1 MQIDRDM
8 NKQTQTQ
15 RKFKK
20 DLKICIQKRKKN
32 IKKREREQ
40 KLASTIWDKVL
51 QGQPTIGSLP
61 LETKEKTLKKY
72 FPSEKNKN
80 RKAEK
85 NTLLIIQK
93 SL

>member
-51 QGQPTIGSLP
+51 QGQPTIRSLP
-61 LETKEKTLKKY
+61 LETKHKTLKKY
-72 FPSEKNKN
+72 FPSEKKT
-80 RKAEK
+80 KPEK
-85 NTLLIIQK
+85 QK
-93 SL
+93 KILY

>member
-1 MQIDRDM
+1 M

-15 RKFKK
+15 RKFKIYFI
-20 DLKICIQKRKKN
+20 DMQIEKKE
-32 IKKREREQ
+32 KEREREQ

-51 QGQPTIGSLP
+51 QGQPTIRSLP

-80 RKAEK
+80 RKTEK
-85 NTLLIIQK
+85 ILY
-93 SL
+93 